1 MPEFD
6 NISFDLPKNQS
17 NVIKV
22 IGVGGG
28 GSNAI
33 NHMFNQGIKGVDFVI
48 CNTDAQALEN
58 SAVPNKIQ
66 LGIDLTEGLGAGA
79 NPKIGEQSA
88 VESMA
93 DIKSM
98 LTTNT
103 KMIFIT
109 AGMGGGTGTGAAPI
123 IARMAKDLD
132 ILTVGIVTIPFHFE
146 GAMRNEQAQIGVENL
161 RQNVDSLVVINN
173 NKLRDV
179 YGNLGFK
186 AGFSKADEV
195 LATAARGIAEVIT
208 HHYTQNIDLRDAKT
222 VLSNSGTAIMGSATS
237 SGVNR
242 AQIAITKALDSPLL
256 NDNKIAGAKNVL
268 LLIVSGTEEITIDE
282 IGEISDHIQTQAGHG
297 ANIIM
302 GVGDDET
309 LDGSVS
315 ITVIATGF
323 DAEQQNEITNTE
335 TKKIIHTLGDET
347 KAQLDLTPNVTAT
360 QVELPKQTKSVV
372 RPSETLEEPIIV
384 HTLFEVDE
392 QEPEMTTESA
402 LSKESGVEES
412 QDLNLEIPQIQEE
425 PFEGYIATSDLI
437 KNIDVES
444 NLVDIHFLAE
454 FEQLVIN
461 EISVNNFE
469 VINPEVV
476 SPKAIKEEN
485 LIEVTSLES
494 DQAQEF
500 EINDIEVEAD
510 VILEKEAVQE
520 PMLMFDMP
528 LHDTQKE
535 QETVVHSLEE
545 PVIEQEVEETAIE
558 IELQPELVATNVE
571 DIEVTDHLEVVPISE
586 VSKGGVVTRY
596 SLDDYT
602 AKEEELTGA
611 TAAQA
616 PLVTELTEVLEE
628 EELVFETKIVE
639 PAPQEKELENA
650 PLNPM
655 NTPISKLLSDRTEE
669 RKRKMKDFNYK
680 FRNSNSK
687 IDDIEKQPAY
697 KRAGIELDDV
707 SNKVHLSRTS
717 VSDDD
722 DEIELRSNNSFLHDN
737 VD

>member
-93 DIKSM
+93 EIKSM

-146 GAMRNEQAQIGVENL
+146 GTMRNEQAQIGVENL

-237 SGVNR
+237 SGANR
-242 AQIAITKALDSPLL
+242 AQIAINKALDSPLL

-282 IGEISDHIQTQAGHG
+282 IGEISDHIQAEAGHG

-335 TKKIIHTLGDET
+335 TKKIIHTLGDEA

-360 QVELPKQTKSVV
+360 QVVLPPQTKRDVTTREVSQ
-372 RPSETLEEPIIV
+372 EPIIV
-384 HTLFEVDE
+384 HTLFEEDP
-392 QEPEMTTESA
+392 QEPEAVQES
-402 LSKESGVEES
+402 
-412 QDLNLEIPQIQEE
+412 IPQTQEV
-425 PFEGYIATSDLI
+425 PFEGYIATTDLI

-469 VINPEVV
+469 VIQPEIV
-476 SPKAIKEEN
+476 SPKAVEDTQPT
-485 LIEVTSLES
+485 EVTPVE
-494 DQAQEF
+494 QAAVAEF
-500 EINDIEVEAD
+500 EINDVEED
-510 VILEKEAVQE
+510 VIPEKETAQE

-528 LHDTQKE
+528 LHDSPHDQD
-535 QETVVHSLEE
+535 TVVHSLEE
-545 PVIEQEVEETAIE
+545 PVILQEQEETAIE
-558 IELQPELVATNVE
+558 IELQPEVVAADVE
-571 DIEVTDHLEVVPISE
+571 DIEVTDHLEVVPVSE
-586 VSKGGVVTRY
+586 VSKDGVVTRY

-616 PLVTELTEVLEE
+616 PQATEVLVE

-650 PLNPM
+650 PQDPM
-655 NTPISKLLSDRTEE
+655 NTPISKLLRDRTEE

-680 FRNSNSK
+680 FRNSASK

-697 KRAGIELDDV
+697 KRAGIELDNV
-707 SNKVHLSRTS
+707 SSEVHLSRTS